1 MSDQWETLLEL
12 QRLLQRKDV
21 NRAYERDLLDERKM
35 VINKLRRLK
44 ERIISVKQEI
54 TNDESSIQHF
64 LDLLN
69 RITGPDKADND
80 LLNKVLSHE
89 YAKKLLKPPIE
100 EEGPQ

>member
-1 MSDQWETLLEL
+1 MSDQRETLLEL
-12 QRLLQRKDV
+12 QRLLQRRDV

-44 ERIISVKQEI
+44 ERIILVKQEI

-89 YAKKLLKPPIE
+89 YAKKLLEPPTE